1 MEPGQSTPSSRRYSP
16 EEYNQIYRLPY
27 LSRNSYGP
35 TSIPNYRKY
44 ANLSNSKD
52 ISLDHPMRN
61 YLPDQLEGHL
71 RYHSKAQERRPM
83 RASLVRERMKY

>member
-1 MEPGQSTPSSRRYSP
+1 MEMNNSRVSYSMDQSQSSPGSRRPSP

-27 LSRNSYGP
+27 LSKNVYGP

-61 YLPDQLEGHL
+61 YLPDQL
-71 RYHSKAQERRPM
+71 
-83 RASLVRERMKY
+83 